1 MVNWHQHTV
10 VGVLLG
16 WVVEHLNPIEH
27 VLPCSVA
34 CGACPPCELVTLS
47 QGERSFYH
55 RVVTAIPTP
64 VHDYIRVMFANKGLP
79 RLAGEL
85 SALVRLD
92 QNLVL

>member
-1 MVNWHQHTV
+1 MGSRTPQSDRTRPALQRRVWRMST
-10 VGVLLG
+10 
-16 WVVEHLNPIEH
+16 
-27 VLPCSVA
+27 A
-34 CGACPPCELVTLS
+34 ELVTLS